1 MRPTIEELMDKNQIK
16 FARQK
21 SSSNRNGDL
30 EFGDLGVKNLPQ

>member
-21 SSSNRNGDL
+21 SRNGDP
-30 EFGDLGVKNLPQ
+30 ETGKGFI